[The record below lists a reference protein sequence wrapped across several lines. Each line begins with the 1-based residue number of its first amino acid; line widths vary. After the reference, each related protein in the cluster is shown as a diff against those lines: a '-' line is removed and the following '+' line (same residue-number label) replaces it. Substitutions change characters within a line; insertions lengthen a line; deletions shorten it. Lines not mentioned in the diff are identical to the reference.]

1 MIKENYNLAFKRK
14 LQRMRPIASDDTV
27 KILEICD
34 KEPRLHLVRDV
45 IRILANTGIRN
56 SELLALRISHV
67 DISGGRM
74 TIVEGRKTPA
84 VRTLP
89 LRPKTL
95 AAITSLHSMNPE
107 SPFVL
112 GKFPSRRMRIVI
124 ARLNSMWPRLSDDRL
139 LLHRVRINFACRL
152 MCAGIPIGV
161 VSYCLGRRDISRLF
175 GRLALSPDERLDI
188 VRRNLERFVDEL

>member
-14 LQRMRPIASDDTV
+14 LQRMRPIASDDIV

-67 DISGGRM
+67 DISGGWM

-95 AAITSLHSMNPE
+95 AAIRSLHSMDPE
-107 SPFVL
+107 SLFVL

-152 MCAGIPIGV
+152 MSQGIPIGV
-161 VSYCLGRRDISRLF
+161 MSYCLGGRSRSRLF
-175 GRLALSPDERLDI
+175 ERLNLSPEEKI
-188 VRRNLERFVDEL
+188 NVVRRNLERFTDEL